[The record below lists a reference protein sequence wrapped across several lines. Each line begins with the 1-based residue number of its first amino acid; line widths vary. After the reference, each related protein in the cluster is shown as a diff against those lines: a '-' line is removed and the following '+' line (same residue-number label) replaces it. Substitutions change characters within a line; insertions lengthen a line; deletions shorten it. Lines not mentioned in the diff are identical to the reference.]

1 MNKLQNQVAIVT
13 GGGKGIGK
21 AIAKRFAAE
30 DAKVAIWEADAI
42 ASEETVEISSEGL
55 EAHSISY
62 DITDEGSIQSA
73 LNPVLERLG
82 SPEILV
88 NNAGIANVG
97 TATTT
102 SVEDF
107 EKVMEVN
114 AKGMFLYLQNIIPT
128 MVKEIRHYSKP
139 ASIASRLGI
148 ADRFAYSA
156 SKGRF
161 LP

>member
-1 MNKLQNQVAIVT
+1 MNKLQNQVSIVT

-21 AIAKRFAAE
+21 AIAKRFAKE
-30 DAKVAIWEADAI
+30 GAKVAIWEADAT
-42 ASEETVEISSEGL
+42 AGEETAGEISSEGL
-55 EAHSISY
+55 EAHSISC
-62 DITDEGSIQSA
+62 DITDEASIQSA
-73 LNPVLERLG
+73 LNQVLERFG

-114 AKGMFLYLQNIIPT
+114 AKGMFLCLRNIVPK
-128 MVKEIRHYSKP
+128 MVDKKSGAFCCLTY
-139 ASIASRLGI
+139 
-148 ADRFAYSA
+148 
-156 SKGRF
+156 F
-161 LP
+161 LCQLA